1 MSSSRSSSRRRR
13 SMEKPSGQ
21 GEAIFFPVCSRIRG
35 AAIRH
40 DKIATHTHTHNP
52 SDIFFSL
59 LVFSFLPLFYLSLFL
74 SLLRWG
80 RRRRKKKKK
89 EENLHSCSLVF
100 LSLFIYIPYTYSCL
114 SIWKRGK
121 KAGRQAAT

>member
-1 MSSSRSSSRRRR
+1 MSSSRSSSSRR

-40 DKIATHTHTHNP
+40 DKIATHTHTQPVRHFLLLTGFLFP
-52 SDIFFSL
+52 SSL
-59 LVFSFLPLFYLSLFL
+59 LSISLFL

-80 RRRRKKKKK
+80 RRRRRKKKKIFIPI
-89 EENLHSCSLVF
+89 HSSFF
-100 LSLFIYIPYTYSCL
+100 LYLFIYRIHTPVFL
-114 SIWKRGK
+114 F
-121 KAGRQAAT
+121 GRE